1 MNVDPLASKTK
12 FCKPMKCIVLE
23 DVILYLP
30 LFKTSLLAFT
40 FLQCAIAAL
49 SASGRSGQSSDAPK
63 SAAFTTSLSGS
74 SGRRTSNSFAPVGT
88 GGVAAPD
95 STSDPSGINLSA
107 LPTHILK
114 LSISK
119 LDGVS
124 VCI

>member
-49 SASGRSGQSSDAPK
+49 SAFGRSGQSSDAPK
-63 SAAFTTSLSGS
+63 SAAFTGF
-74 SGRRTSNSFAPVGT
+74 GGEDFKFFCARWNRRGCGAGFHVRS
-88 GGVAAPD
+88 
-95 STSDPSGINLSA
+95 
-107 LPTHILK
+107 
-114 LSISK
+114 
-119 LDGVS
+119 
-124 VCI
+124 